1 MISAIA
7 FSSVFIKLFGQDA
20 LPQTPPKALPPRVQD
35 SQIPSKVGFPVG
47 GSGTNFGPLT
57 AQEAAK
63 IALRLQPSIASAKG
77 VVLTTQGK
85 TDQTAS
91 AGNTQ
96 VITSAGHD
104 SISSLSGGPATSAPT
119 GSTPPGVSPTFPL
132 SSALTVKQLVYDF
145 NFTRNLVRQYKAL
158 SDVALAN
165 LDRTQQ
171 DVVNDV
177 ENSFYSYLNTRRLVD
192 VSEKNLANRQ
202 RQLDLAA
209 TRLKNE
215 IGVPADVVTAE
226 TSKSQ
231 AVLSLVVARDAE
243 LQAKVKLL
251 QSMGVD
257 PLTPIE
263 VAESDERPNDVSN
276 PDQLTDTGLKR
287 RPEIRAA
294 KMNVLAFAFGV
305 RAAKATNL
313 PAVFATAAVGTL
325 GKDIPSSRGVASF
338 GIGIQFSPFD
348 GGQRR
353 GAVKSASGQ
362 LATAKADLA
371 TAVLKVRS
379 DVASAYVGLVSAE
392 QRVSVA
398 DTEVANAREGV
409 RIAEGR
415 YFSGLGSFQDITTA
429 QSLLLAA
436 LQDQTTVQTNLNLA
450 RVRLKYAIGTFQ

>member
-1 MISAIA
+1 
-7 FSSVFIKLFGQDA
+7 
-20 LPQTPPKALPPRVQD
+20 
-35 SQIPSKVGFPVG
+35 
-47 GSGTNFGPLT
+47 LT

>member
-177 ENSFYSYLNTRRLVD
+177 ENSFYS
-192 VSEKNLANRQ
+192 SNRQ